1 MQINNEI
8 FLKII
13 NRFGG
18 NGITPSEYIDF
29 KIPKKNDYNHYY
41 YKDES
46 GNLNLLIIGKNIF
59 SPYDDNLKTFAS
71 KNNINDNDINE
82 FNDKYG
88 VELKDD
94 EDLSIVKY
102 KNVYDIQPYKK
113 SDIQWLE
120 GKGIADYAFE
130 NDSYIVKHAELMVDD
145 KILSIQL
152 NFGNWVAISRQ
163 VPRTQING
171 YDATTIRALSVFY
184 GKNVATDIVIYN
196 KDKYLVFTETELRNN
211 ANDHESELKDIV
223 FNLYGDHDKYENKE
237 IIKYKNDYYIVV
249 TKYTK

>member
-1 MQINNEI
+1 
-8 FLKII
+8 
-13 NRFGG
+13 
-18 NGITPSEYIDF
+18 
-29 KIPKKNDYNHYY
+29 
-41 YKDES
+41 
-46 GNLNLLIIGKNIF
+46 
-59 SPYDDNLKTFAS
+59 
-71 KNNINDNDINE
+71 
-82 FNDKYG
+82 
-88 VELKDD
+88 
-94 EDLSIVKY
+94 
-102 KNVYDIQPYKK
+102 
-113 SDIQWLE
+113 
-120 GKGIADYAFE
+120 
-130 NDSYIVKHAELMVDD
+130 MVDD

-184 GKNVATDIVIYN
+184 GKNVAADIVIYN